1 MELLIGIAVVTLVVT
16 INVLCTNP
24 EDYLSE
30 SEKRK
35 LHEED

>member
-1 MELLIGIAVVTLVVT
+1 MELLIGIAVVALVVT